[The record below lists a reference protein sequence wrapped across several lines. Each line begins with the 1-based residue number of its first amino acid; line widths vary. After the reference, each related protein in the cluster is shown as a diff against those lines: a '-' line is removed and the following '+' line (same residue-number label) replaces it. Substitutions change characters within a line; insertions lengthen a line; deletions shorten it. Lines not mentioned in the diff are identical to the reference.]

1 MTLVFLDVMF
11 SSQLVT
17 YRHYVTNR
25 LYVVSDRV
33 MVMVGAGMEGWSVCC
48 RHKRHSVGF
57 N

>member
-48 RHKRHSVGF
+48 RHKWHSVGF